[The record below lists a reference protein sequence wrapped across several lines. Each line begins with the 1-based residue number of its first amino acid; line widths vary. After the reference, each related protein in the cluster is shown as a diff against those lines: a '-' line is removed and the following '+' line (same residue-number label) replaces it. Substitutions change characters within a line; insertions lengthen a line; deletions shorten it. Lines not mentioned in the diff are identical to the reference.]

1 MESETPSGVRTAR
14 TARKKMT
21 RTRKAS
27 KKMRRGKVWRM
38 NETDV
43 STLEGVWR
51 ALEQI
56 AESISI
62 LCILIRLHK

>member
-43 STLEGVWR
+43 SKGCMAGTR
-51 ALEQI
+51 ADSRKHFNFMHPYPP
-56 AESISI
+56 A
-62 LCILIRLHK
+62 